1 MIAAHLPHIP
11 RIPEWDVRR
20 GLPIRGF
27 FTMHDIF
34 TALIGNVSILT
45 GIFTC
50 SAIIKNGAESLC
62 TVLFGTVRFRSYS
75 FAPAPPSMANV
86 ETITIVSSTLLG
98 FETMMPY
105 SPAGR
110 SSKVRR

>member
-11 RIPEWDVRR
+11 RIPEWNVRR

-27 FTMHDIF
+27 FTMHGICSATIKNGAEKLC
-34 TALIGNVSILT
+34 TALIGNDA
-45 GIFTC
+45 C
-50 SAIIKNGAESLC
+50 
-62 TVLFGTVRFRSYS
+62 FRDHS
-75 FAPAPPSMANV
+75 FAPPSMANA
-86 ETITIVSSTLLG
+86 ETITIFSSTLLG
-98 FETMMPY
+98 FETMTPY